1 MIAKNKNNNIL
12 TCHSSQQEEQTI
24 ICFSNQ
30 TLLHYLTSCSPSPH
44 SRWCASPH
52 GWWRGHPARGG
63 QPARGRAHGG
73 SQHSC
78 DRDLLTVDLTW
89 MGGKKKKM
97 QKIKNAT
104 NILISEQC
112 VGLSSHRHCTTQS
125 HRTSPE
131 CTLFHVHV
139 PPRPLTAVHVFQG
152 LLRLLGRLKLH
163 VGVAFGQVRV
173 DAVHGHVNHLDLAI
187 DGEDLLDVLLQRH
200 EAKIVLKFDNRLTYF
215 T

>member
-1 MIAKNKNNNIL
+1 MIARNKNNNIL
-12 TCHSSQQEEQTI
+12 TCHSSQQEEQTT

-63 QPARGRAHGG
+63 QPARGRTHGR

-89 MGGKKKKM
+89 TGEKKGRCRKSRM
-97 QKIKNAT
+97 PRT
-104 NILISEQC
+104 C
-112 VGLSSHRHCTTQS
+112 SSASSVSASRPIDTAPHNHTEHHWRA
-125 HRTSPE
+125 
-131 CTLFHVHV
+131 LFFHVHV
-139 PPRPLTAVHVFQG
+139 PPRPLTSVHVLQG
-152 LLRLLGRLKLH
+152 LLRLLGRLELH
-163 VGVAFGQVRV
+163 VGVALGQVRV

-187 DGEDLLDVLLQRH
+187 DGEDLLDVFLQKARGRDCF
-200 EAKIVLKFDNRLTYF
+200 EI
-215 T
+215 